1 MRAFTEKNKDQWC
14 ELLKFATFA
23 YNNTVHSTTDYTPHE
38 LAHGFRI
45 QIPTGLTKQKVTYNY
60 ENYADNVRN
69 NIAKALELARERL
82 LNKKLRNKQNYDAN
96 TINIDL
102 KIDDLV
108 LVKSQ
113 VKKHKFQDV
122 YEGPF
127 KVVDVFDSY
136 IEILK
141 NGKRTKIHKNLVK
154 KSQTEHENGSSLSSQ
169 VANLNSLN
177 LDLIQKINYIY
188 NIKIQ
193 QVA

>member
-1 MRAFTEKNKDQWC
+1 MKIMQTMF
-14 ELLKFATFA
+14 
-23 YNNTVHSTTDYTPHE
+23 
-38 LAHGFRI
+38 
-45 QIPTGLTKQKVTYNY
+45 
-60 ENYADNVRN
+60 
-69 NIAKALELARERL
+69 AKALELAKERL
-82 LNKKLRNKQNYDAN
+82 LNKKLKNKQNYDTN

-177 LDLIQKINYIY
+177 MDLIQKINYIY

-193 QVA
+193 QVV